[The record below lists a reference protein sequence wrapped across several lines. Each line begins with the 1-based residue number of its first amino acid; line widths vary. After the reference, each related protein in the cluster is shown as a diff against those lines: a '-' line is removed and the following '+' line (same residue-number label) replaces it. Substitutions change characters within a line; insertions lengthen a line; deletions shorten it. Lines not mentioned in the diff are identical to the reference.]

1 MNIKELKEKFNLPI
15 SSGNGKSIDNPI
27 VIEKK
32 ESKNYVK
39 LECFIISHLIEM
51 DDNFDYERCN
61 QKLLKYNDHTI
72 DYLKIRIT
80 NKKSSD
86 IKFEEFYFDIT
97 KVY

>member
-1 MNIKELKEKFNLPI
+1 VNIKELKEKFNLPI

-39 LECFIISHLIEM
+39 LEYFIISHLIEM

-61 QKLLKYNDHTI
+61 QKLLKYNDQTI
-72 DYLKIRIT
+72 DYLKI
-80 NKKSSD
+80 NLDKSS
-86 IKFEEFYFDIT
+86 K
-97 KVY
+97 